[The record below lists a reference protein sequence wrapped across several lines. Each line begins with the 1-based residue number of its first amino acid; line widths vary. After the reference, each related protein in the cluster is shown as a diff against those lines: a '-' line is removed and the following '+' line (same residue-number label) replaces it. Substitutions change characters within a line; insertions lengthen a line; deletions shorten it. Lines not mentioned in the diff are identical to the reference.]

1 MWLVALDTPL
11 VVARM
16 VVCFNRSVAV
26 RLPERLH
33 ADQRRA
39 EHWFRCV
46 ECEGNA
52 YRAAPAR
59 RTCAHHAKYTHAC
72 ANYDPHSQPLADAL
86 ANALANAITDGFTHP
101 QTQRD
106 A

>member
-16 VVCFNRSVAV
+16 VVCFDRCVIMRV
-26 RLPERLH
+26 PEWLY
-33 ADQRRA
+33 ADQRRG

-46 ECEGNA
+46 ECERNA
-52 YRAAPAR
+52 YRADPAR
-59 RTCAHHAKYTHAC
+59 RTCAHHTKYTHAC
-72 ANYDPHSQPLADAL
+72 ANYDPHSHAIGDAI
-86 ANALANAITDGFTHP
+86 ANAITDGFTHP